1 MAPILFKSQVVLDER
16 GSQVRIVANSI
27 PMHQRIDQ
35 RQSSDKHSEQDEEM
49 EPHRGNSHPSPL
61 V

>member
-16 GSQVRIVANSI
+16 GSQVGIVADSVT
-27 PMHQRIDQ
+27 MHQRIDE
-35 RQSSDKHSEQDEEM
+35 RQGSDKHREQDEEM
-49 EPHRGNSHPSPL
+49 KPYSANSHAPPL